1 MWGERAMLSW
11 KCLEGRNVGECLF
24 FQASEA
30 LRLFVLRDRTFSQ
43 GHHSSFKPE
52 LHSPASGTQGSRN
65 SWGENDTD
73 ISPSL
78 RGMLFSS
85 VQFSHSIVSD
95 SLWPCGLQCARHP
108 CPSPSPRAYSNSCQS
123 SQWSHPTISSSVVP
137 FLSCLQS
144 FPASGSFLMSQF
156 FTSGGQST
164 GSSASAFFPTNIQDW
179 FPLGWTGLISL
190 QSKGLSRA
198 FFSTTVQNI
207 SSLVLSFLYG
217 PTLISIHDYWK
228 NHSFD

>member
-1 MWGERAMLSW
+1 VWWWLYPSESHCSVPSATQADGAASFELGRNLETLIKSTQQLASTYMWGERAMLSW

-144 FPASGSFLMSQF
+144 FPASGSFPVSQF
-156 FTSGGQST
+156 FTSGGKVLEFQ
-164 GSSASAFFPTNIQDW
+164 
-179 FPLGWTGLISL
+179 L
-190 QSKGLSRA
+190 QHQPFQWIFRSD
-198 FFSTTVQNI
+198 
-207 SSLVLSFLYG
+207 FL
-217 PTLISIHDYWK
+217 
-228 NHSFD
+228 

>member
-1 MWGERAMLSW
+1 MWWWLYPSESHCSVPSATQADGAASFELGRNLETLIKSTQQLASTYMWGERATLSW

-144 FPASGSFLMSQF
+144 FPASGSFPVSQF
-156 FTSGGQST
+156 FTSGGKVLEFQ
-164 GSSASAFFPTNIQDW
+164 
-179 FPLGWTGLISL
+179 L
-190 QSKGLSRA
+190 QHQPFQWIFRSD
-198 FFSTTVQNI
+198 
-207 SSLVLSFLYG
+207 FL
-217 PTLISIHDYWK
+217 
-228 NHSFD
+228 